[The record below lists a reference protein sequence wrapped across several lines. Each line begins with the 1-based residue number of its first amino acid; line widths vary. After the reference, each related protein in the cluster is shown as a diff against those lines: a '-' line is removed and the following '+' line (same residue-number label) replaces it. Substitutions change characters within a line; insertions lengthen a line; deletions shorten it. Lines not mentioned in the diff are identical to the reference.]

1 MEPLAAIRRIAE
13 RIAPGRSPSFMEA
26 HVLKAL
32 EALSS
37 EPRVGRKRLG
47 MFLGLS
53 EGVTRTLLRHLR
65 AEGFIEVT
73 RRGIGLTEKGARLLG
88 TLRSHILG
96 GMEVPSGPLTI
107 GPKNFAVLVKGAGG
121 QVRSGVEQ
129 RDAALKAGAMGA
141 TTLVF
146 DGERF
151 TIPGMEEAPP
161 GVEEVY
167 ELLLRLKPRRGDV
180 IIVGSA
186 SDILS
191 AELGAKTAA
200 LELLR
205 SMSREVE
212 G

>member
-1 MEPLAAIRRIAE
+1 
-13 RIAPGRSPSFMEA
+13 
-26 HVLKAL
+26 
-32 EALSS
+32 
-37 EPRVGRKRLG
+37 

-65 AEGFIEVT
+65 AEGLIEVT
-73 RRGIGLTEKGARLLG
+73 RRGIGLTEKGRRLLE
-88 TLRSHILG
+88 TLRSHIPG

-121 QVRSGVEQ
+121 HVRSGMEQ

-146 DGERF
+146 DGEGF

-167 ELLLRLKPRRGDV
+167 ELLLRLKPRKGDV

-205 SMSREVE
+205 SMSRKVE